1 MEFYQKTIFIV
12 SELNVR
18 ISLSIQNHT
27 EYLYYVYRTLQIL
40 NILNPDLASGGKT
53 HEEGATFPVDA
64 VLLNFRVID
73 RVMYVKQNKIN
84 THLDQFVR

>member
-1 MEFYQKTIFIV
+1 MYKEGT
-12 SELNVR
+12 
-18 ISLSIQNHT
+18 
-27 EYLYYVYRTLQIL
+27 TL
-40 NILNPDLASGGKT
+40 
-53 HEEGATFPVDA
+53 PVEA